1 MTIETRTSTTDRDGR
16 EIASGPAGR
25 ELPTALRSAPPAIV
39 ARVNTIRRARGLEAY
54 TASGHGDQAPEPRG
68 SGVWLA
74 GRDGSL
80 RDAAVVLRTGT
91 IIVGIVADA
100 SGVASARSI
109 NKDAPETITP
119 STFGPADE
127 LNRSPGLALHV
138 GKHYG
143 MPGAWAGRSMT
154 FHTVDHALVFVW
166 RIDSTDRQHRTAAAA
181 VEAGRDGVSV
191 SMRYRRADARD
202 HAGRTGI
209 VRATLDHV
217 ALLTDG
223 GPPAYPGCRAKVF
236 HDIDTGDQAAVR
248 KAITET
254 IRHGRFVAQRARR

>member
-1 MTIETRTSTTDRDGR
+1 MTIETRPSTAARDDR

-54 TASGHGDQAPEPRG
+54 TASGHGDQSPEPRG

-100 SGVASARSI
+100 SGVADARSI
-109 NKDAPETITP
+109 GRDTSETITP
-119 STFGPADE
+119 STFGPVDE
-127 LNRSPGLALHV
+127 LNRSPGLALHI
-138 GKHYG
+138 GKHFG
-143 MPGAWAGRSMT
+143 MPGAWAGRGLT
-154 FHTVDHALVFVW
+154 FHSVDNALVFVW
-166 RIDSTDRQHRTAAAA
+166 RIDETNRQHRAAVAA

-191 SMRYRRADARD
+191 SFHHRRRDARD
-202 HAGRTGI
+202 LAGRTGI
-209 VRATLDHV
+209 VRATLGHV

-223 GPPAYPGCRAKVF
+223 DRPAYPGCRAKVF

-248 KAITET
+248 KSITDT
-254 IRHGRFVAQRARR
+254 IRHGRFVAQRSLR